1 MEVAVN
7 KFKMF
12 SWQWWILH
20 ILALMLFVF
29 LGHAMHF

>member
-1 MEVAVN
+1 MN

-12 SWQWWILH
+12 SLNWWILH
-20 ILALMLFVF
+20 ILALIFFVF

>member
-1 MEVAVN
+1 MN

-12 SWQWWILH
+12 SLNWWILH
-20 ILALMLFVF
+20 IVALIFFIF